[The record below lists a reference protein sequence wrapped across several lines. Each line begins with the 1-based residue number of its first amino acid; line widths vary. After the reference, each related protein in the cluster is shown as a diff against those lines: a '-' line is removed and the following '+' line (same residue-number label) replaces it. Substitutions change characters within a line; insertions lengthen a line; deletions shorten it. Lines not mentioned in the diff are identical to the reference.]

1 VTGRVQQ
8 PTTRPGQR
16 LPSLSQV
23 FAPSWGRPIQAPRPA
38 APAVAAPAASTVA
51 APQYSISNLPP
62 DASYDDVIAS
72 LTKNRDT
79 TIAGLVGERT
89 RTLSDYGFQEGPNG
103 AITFDVNN
111 PFSKASVM
119 KKTYDTNRR
128 ATGQTMGA
136 GGQLYSGSF
145 QNAQDLIN
153 RNQLQSED
161 TLTKGVQAFLA
172 RNTGQQAEA
181 GTGFETAAAQAYGD
195 RVGRFQSNP
204 LYDPATADST
214 PDAAPAAGAPAAGAR
229 AAGQTKAARG
239 FLWQQNSNGT
249 WRKIRPLNAF
259 GR

>member
-1 VTGRVQQ
+1 V
-8 PTTRPGQR
+8 P
-16 LPSLSQV
+16 
-23 FAPSWGRPIQAPRPA
+23 
-38 APAVAAPAASTVA
+38 ASTVA
-51 APQYSISNLPP
+51 TPQYSISNLPP
-62 DASYDDVIAS
+62 DASYDSIVAG
-72 LTKNRDT
+72 LAKQRDT
-79 TIAGLVGERT
+79 TLADLVGERT
-89 RTLSDYGFQEGPNG
+89 RTLSDYGFQEGPTG
-103 AITFDVNN
+103 AITFDPNN
-111 PFSKASVM
+111 AFSKSAVM

-161 TLTKGVQAFLA
+161 TLTKNLQAFLA
-172 RNTGQQAEA
+172 RNTSQRATA
-181 GTGFETAAAQAYGD
+181 GTNYETAVGQADAD
-195 RVGRFQSNP
+195 RIARFQSNP

-214 PDAAPAAGAPAAGAR
+214 PGAAPAAAAAGAPAAAAR
-229 AAGQTKAARG
+229 AGGATKAARG